1 MRPTFLL
8 TLLPAVLLAA
18 CTATGGSAT
27 QNAASPASQASN
39 PAGGI
44 CNADALS
51 PAGQEASSS
60 QVQRLVRQAGA
71 TQARVLVPDRM
82 YTTDYD
88 ASRLS
93 IRVDEQNRILSVYCG

>member
-27 QNAASPASQASN
+27 QNAASQASN
-39 PAGGI
+39 PAGSI
-44 CNADALS
+44 CNADALN

-60 QVQRLVRQAGA
+60 QIQRLVRQAGA
-71 TQARVLVPDRM
+71 AQARVLVPDRM